1 MLKDLKLGER
11 ISLLRQTKK
20 MTQKDLANKLNLSDK
35 TISKWEIGENE
46 PSIKDIQELT
56 SIFEVS
62 LELILNG
69 NETNDKDKNAVASIV
84 QMKAYNESA
93 KIIDDFMKKECPY
106 KDINKEDLFIILDDN
121 KPYAMLD
128 AILYLDDFDFYNKV
142 NEKFEFVRAGIT
154 TNYNRSALDSA
165 NKKPQLQILK
175 HPYTLELDD
184 IVNCNS
190 LEFYDEVIK
199 TMEERYE
206 KEVEHHEEL
215 TKIGYGYGSQPK
227 NEITDKL
234 SQLLENLP
242 INEIDDDRVYE
253 KILYL
258 IDHGAV
264 FYNRV
269 PYDYSDGYELKVD
282 RFRTDF
288 TYKTCADHIRF
299 INQIAELQETI
310 EELKKNK

>member
-165 NKKPQLQILK
+165 NKKPQLQIEHIEVFDWVFPLLNRK
-175 HPYTLELDD
+175 IKLRQLQWKPMGHETL
-184 IVNCNS
+184 
-190 LEFYDEVIK
+190 
-199 TMEERYE
+199 
-206 KEVEHHEEL
+206 
-215 TKIGYGYGSQPK
+215 
-227 NEITDKL
+227 
-234 SQLLENLP
+234 
-242 INEIDDDRVYE
+242 
-253 KILYL
+253 
-258 IDHGAV
+258 
-264 FYNRV
+264 
-269 PYDYSDGYELKVD
+269 
-282 RFRTDF
+282 
-288 TYKTCADHIRF
+288 
-299 INQIAELQETI
+299 
-310 EELKKNK
+310 